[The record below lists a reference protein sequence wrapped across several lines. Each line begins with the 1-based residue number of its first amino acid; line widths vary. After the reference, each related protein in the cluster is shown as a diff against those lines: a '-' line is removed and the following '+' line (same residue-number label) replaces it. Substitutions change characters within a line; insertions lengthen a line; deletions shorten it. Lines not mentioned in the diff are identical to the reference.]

1 MTLVLN
7 GSTGVSAVDGSAST
21 PAIQGNDTDTGV
33 FFPAA
38 NTVGISTNGTE
49 QMRVDSSG
57 NVGIGTGSPISK
69 LSVAGSATAPSSVDT
84 LSIYNLQD
92 GGAGIGFVNA
102 TTSAANPLGS
112 IRALVE
118 GTGAGTNDGVLQF
131 GTALNGVSFERARI
145 DSMGN
150 MGLGVTPQAWDS
162 NYKVLQ
168 VNSYGAAFGAT
179 TAGAVQVSMSSN
191 AYYASGSWKGILTG
205 SNASLYRQEGGAHYW
220 SYATSVTSGTNFS
233 FTEAMRIDTSGNV
246 GIGTTPSTAK
256 LQISSGAADMVC
268 RLEGTGSPYLAIYR
282 SGTREAYLQA
292 TSSVNALWV
301 ETNKPLVFA
310 TNNAER
316 ARIDTSGNFFIGQ
329 SSAVWGERVLSR
341 TTDSQPLYGA
351 YSTSSSYTNNIF
363 ICQVETAA
371 SFSWRHF
378 SGRAAGGSEQVVI
391 YGNGNIQNTNGSY
404 GAISDVSIKEN
415 VIDATP
421 KLNGLCQVRVVNF
434 NLKNDTQKQIGVIA
448 QELEE
453 VFPGLVHEDQET
465 GLKGVKYSVFVP
477 MLIKALQELNAKVEG
492 LQAEINALKGAA

>member
-21 PAIQGNDTDTGV
+21 PAIQGNDTNTGV

-38 NTVGISTNGTE
+38 DTVGISTNGTE
-49 QMRVDSSG
+49 RMRVDSSG
-57 NVGIGTGSPISK
+57 NVGIGTGSPISA

-118 GTGAGTNDGVLQF
+118 GTGSGTNDGVLQF

-205 SNASLYRQEGGAHYW
+205 SNASLYRQEGGVHIW

-233 FTEAMRIDTSGNV
+233 FAEAMRIDTAGNV
-246 GIGTTPSTAK
+246 GIGTNSITTAGGRG
-256 LQISSGAADMVC
+256 LQ
-268 RLEGTGSPYLAIYR
+268 
-282 SGTREAYLQA
+282 
-292 TSSVNALWV
+292 
-301 ETNKPLVFA
+301 VFA
-310 TNNAER
+310 SSSAANVRVTYTGYTGVDVIQGSNGEGYLWNRDNRELLFGTNNAER
-316 ARIDTSGNFFIGQ
+316 ARISSGGDLLVGTSNG
-329 SSAVWGERVLSR
+329 
-341 TTDSQPLYGA
+341 
-351 YSTSSSYTNNIF
+351 
-363 ICQVETAA
+363 
-371 SFSWRHF
+371 SFS
-378 SGRAAGGSEQVVI
+378 GGVGFKI
-391 YGNGNIQNTNGSY
+391 ATNGAVGAVSNTNGSLNTY
-404 GAISDVSIKEN
+404 HYYNENATNNGYRFYVKINGGIDNYSANNTNISDQRVKKDIQDAPAYLDKLCAIPVRTFLYKDQEDDWKN
-415 VIDATP
+415 V
-421 KLNGLCQVRVVNF
+421 
-434 NLKNDTQKQIGVIA
+434 GVIA
-448 QELEE
+448 QEVEAVAPEFINNDGWGDGGHPADGPLKS
-453 VFPGLVHEDQET
+453 VYET
-465 GLKGVKYSVFVP
+465 DLKYA
-477 MLIKALQELNAKVEG
+477 MLKAIQELNAKVEG